1 MVRLDIKMQIAD
13 IIGMLMIGFAN
24 FQFIPIL
31 FKRVNIRM
39 WTKYIPKLWLL
50 KNKITFLI
58 PLLLIEKFLKIRNTP
73 IELSNTLGVK

>member
-39 WTKYIPKLWLL
+39 
-50 KNKITFLI
+50 
-58 PLLLIEKFLKIRNTP
+58 
-73 IELSNTLGVK
+73 